1 MKLIKDK
8 KDVFTIPNMLS
19 AFRIIL
25 AAVFLCVFFHNKRII
40 YGNCRTAGIKE
51 NRKK

>member
-25 AAVFLCVFFHNKRII
+25 AAVFLSVLRNAEISNQKPANQKSSVFWR
-40 YGNCRTAGIKE
+40 
-51 NRKK
+51 